1 MSGKLWYTLTNIK
14 KWADAH
20 ANLPTGQGGRESGC
34 GPLKGQLSGTLVGPP
49 SLEGFVFSESLIDH
63 VTIQAFL
70 ETEYHVFGDSP
81 FTLRI
86 GEPNSALA
94 AVYKRNCAESSAYI
108 TASNPNSKT
117 LGDSENEERN
127 NALRRELIERNFAFV
142 EGVGKHP
149 SNEWLGEASFLIF
162 GIDLETARDLS
173 RRMQQDAFVWAG
185 SDWVPRLI
193 LLK

>member
-1 MSGKLWYTLTNIK
+1 M
-14 KWADAH
+14 
-20 ANLPTGQGGRESGC
+20 
-34 GPLKGQLSGTLVGPP
+34 
-49 SLEGFVFSESLIDH
+49 FSESLIDRN
-63 VTIQAFL
+63 TIQAFL

-86 GEPNSALA
+86 DEPNSALA
-94 AVYKRNCAESSAYI
+94 AACKKNCAESSAYI
-108 TASNPNSKT
+108 TACNPNSKT

-127 NALRRELIERNFAFV
+127 NSLRQELIKRNLAFL
-142 EGVGKHP
+142 EGEGKHP
-149 SNEWLGEASFLIF
+149 SNGWPSEASFLIF

-185 SDWVPRLI
+185 PDWLPKLI